1 MAIHSYRSYQSDDR
15 HEFFLLFRC
24 EYFVARQ
31 HCAIDAEYPTE
42 VSLLSSL
49 SQQSRDRGRDF
60 RVEAFEKDIILINNL
75 FQL

>member
-1 MAIHSYRSYQSDDR
+1 
-15 HEFFLLFRC
+15 
-24 EYFVARQ
+24 
-31 HCAIDAEYPTE
+31 